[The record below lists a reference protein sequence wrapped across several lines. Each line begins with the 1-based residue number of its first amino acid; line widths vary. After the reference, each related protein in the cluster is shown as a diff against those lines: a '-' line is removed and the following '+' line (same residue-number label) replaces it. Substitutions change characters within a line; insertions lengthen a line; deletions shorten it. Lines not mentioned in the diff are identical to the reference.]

1 MKIILFAHGNKWV
14 EFVVMGGLEIVLVLS
29 KTMFDDFYSI
39 SFKCDKVRK
48 VSFISCVNR
57 LKMDVSQSRGIVL
70 WSHQRCHWWG
80 WDYLLIAVYILSD
93 THSSWGYND
102 VQTLLS

>member
-1 MKIILFAHGNKWV
+1 
-14 EFVVMGGLEIVLVLS
+14 MGGLEIVLVLS

-70 WSHQRCHWWG
+70 
-80 WDYLLIAVYILSD
+80 
-93 THSSWGYND
+93 
-102 VQTLLS
+102 